1 MHKIK
6 IFEQKAFPFYLPAIR
21 FFFIGKCV
29 SDLFGACLRRIR
41 MTNDTASRRFQTFS
55 DLAFGLSL

>member
-6 IFEQKAFPFYLPAIR
+6 IFEQKAFSFYLPPIR

-29 SDLFGACLRRIR
+29 SGLFGACLRRIR
-41 MTNDTASRRFQTFS
+41 VANDTASRRLQVFS
-55 DLAFGLSL
+55 ELAFGLSL

>member
-21 FFFIGKCV
+21 FLFIDKCV
-29 SDLFGACLRRIR
+29 SDLFGACLRSVF
-41 MTNDTASRRFQTFS
+41 MK
-55 DLAFGLSL
+55 